1 MWGVGGG
8 GLRGPIRG
16 QICPIQARKGRSTP
30 RTAPTR
36 GEQESQRTT
45 SIPEK
50 PKDKGR
56 DGNRRVQDLQG
67 WWEEV
72 S

>member
-1 MWGVGGG
+1 M
-8 GLRGPIRG
+8 
-16 QICPIQARKGRSTP
+16 KGRPTP
-30 RTAPTR
+30 RTVPTR
-36 GEQESQRTT
+36 GEQESKRK
-45 SIPEK
+45 SGIPEK

-56 DGNRRVQDLQG
+56 DGNERVKDLQG